1 MKSVKNFNKIKNQFI
16 TMTNS
21 VFVPGHITGFFTIEN
36 HEIKLKNGSCG
47 AGFLLSEG
55 VKTTVSPSQELVI
68 DVNQGDSTVIDEVL
82 SILEIDTNF
91 KITQD
96 IQLPIGAGFGT
107 SAASALSLTLA
118 LNEFLNLGYSREL
131 CGQIAHMAEVNLGG
145 GLGDVIA
152 QTGKGLVLRTKP
164 GAPGI
169 GEIKS
174 FEENVFIGW
183 KTFGAIETSS
193 IIQNPHYR
201 EVISDAGAKYLE
213 RFEDEPTLEN
223 FLAFSLKF
231 SEDTNLMSDDVKN
244 TIDNINSSSDILGSS
259 MAMLGNTVFV
269 FAYDEDALKNLN
281 IENLHIDKLNNIGIV
296 YD

>member
-1 MKSVKNFNKIKNQFI
+1 
-16 TMTNS
+16 MTVS

-47 AGFLLSEG
+47 AGFLLTKG
-55 VKTTVSPSQELVI
+55 VRTTISKSDELII

-82 SILEIDTNF
+82 SILEIDTDF
-91 KITQD
+91 KIAQD

-118 LNEFLNLGYSREL
+118 LNEFLNLGYSDEL

-152 QTGKGLVLRTKP
+152 QTGNGLVLRTQP

-174 FEENVFIGW
+174 FEHEVFIAW
-183 KTFGAIETSS
+183 KSFGGIETSD
-193 IIQNPHYR
+193 IISNSHYQN
-201 EVISDAGAKYLE
+201 VISASGSKYVE
-213 RFEDEPTLEN
+213 MFEKEPTIDN
-223 FLAFSLKF
+223 FLTFSSEF
-231 SEDTNLMSDDVKN
+231 SHEIDLMSDEVKN
-244 TIDNINSSSDILGSS
+244 LIDYFKSSSDILGTS
-259 MAMLGNTVFV
+259 MAMLGNTVFA
-269 FAYDEDALKNLN
+269 FAYNEDAFKNLN
-281 IENLHIDKLNNIGIV
+281 IENLHIDKLNNIGIT

>member
-1 MKSVKNFNKIKNQFI
+1 
-16 TMTNS
+16 MTNS

-47 AGFLLSEG
+47 VGFLLSKG
-55 VKTTVSPSQELVI
+55 VKTTVSDSDELLI
-68 DVNQGDSTVIDEVL
+68 SVNQGDSTVIDEVL
-82 SILEIDTNF
+82 SILELKNTNF

-118 LNEFLNLGYSREL
+118 LNEFLNLGYSDEL
-131 CGQIAHMAEVNLGG
+131 CGQIAHMAEVNLGA

-152 QTGKGLVLRTKP
+152 QTGHGMVLRTKP

-174 FEENVFIGW
+174 FEEDVFIGW
-183 KTFGAIETSS
+183 KTFGAIKTSD
-193 IIQNPHYR
+193 IILNPQYN
-201 EVISDAGAKYLE
+201 EILSNSGDKYLE
-213 RFEDEPTLEN
+213 LFVDDPTLEN
-223 FLAFSLKF
+223 FLDFSSKF
-231 SEDTNLMSDDVKN
+231 SHEINLMSDEVKN
-244 TIDNINSSSDILGSS
+244 LIDYFKSSSDILGSS
-259 MAMLGNTVFV
+259 MAMLGNTVFA
-269 FAYDEDALKNLN
+269 FAYDEDAFKKLEV
-281 IENLHIDKLNNIGIV
+281 ENLHIDKLNNIGIV